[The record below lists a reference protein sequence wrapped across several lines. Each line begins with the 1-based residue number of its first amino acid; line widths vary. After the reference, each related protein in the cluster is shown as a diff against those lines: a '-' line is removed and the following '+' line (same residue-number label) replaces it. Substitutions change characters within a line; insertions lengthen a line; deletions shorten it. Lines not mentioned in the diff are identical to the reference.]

1 MTNIPETSPGVAPK
15 PVSLRVAVVAL
26 VTAALWG
33 GNPVAVS
40 YSVDTL
46 PPIAVAAAR
55 FAMASLF
62 MYFWCRFEGCGIGL
76 KRGQLLPVLL
86 VGGGLFVQIAT
97 FNIGV
102 TLSDSS
108 HASMLINTYVLWV
121 VLIEHFITR
130 GDRLTGGKLLG
141 VCVAFAGVLLLM
153 VRTSAPATSAKGLD
167 EPTLIGDLILFIS
180 AVVLSINVVYMKHVL
195 HTIEPSK
202 LIFWHDLV
210 GTVLFCACSLA
221 LERVEPKGL
230 TTTAMLALFYQGII
244 VAGICFAI
252 QAAMLKNHSASQISI
267 YSFATPLFGVAFGIL
282 LRGDEVTP
290 RLFVAAACVALGI
303 LFVHASSTKARTTTQ
318 DEKDTKDGIT
328 DFV

>member
-1 MTNIPETSPGVAPK
+1 MTNTPETSPGVAPTPK
-15 PVSLRVAVVAL
+15 PVSLRIAVVAL

-62 MYFWCRFEGCGIGL
+62 MYIWCRLEGCGIGL
-76 KRGQLLPVLL
+76 KRGQLLPVFL

-141 VCVAFAGVLLLM
+141 VCVAFAGVLLLL
-153 VRTSAPATSAKGLD
+153 VRSSTSATSPQRLD
-167 EPTLIGDLILFIS
+167 EPTLAGDLILFVS
-180 AVVLSINVVYMKHVL
+180 AVVLSVNVVYMKHVL
-195 HTIEPSK
+195 RTIEPSK

-210 GTVLFCACSLA
+210 GTVLFLVCSLA
-221 LERVEPKGL
+221 FERVEPAGM
-230 TTTAMLALFYQGII
+230 TSATILALVYQGII

-252 QAAMLKNHSASQISI
+252 QAAMLRNHSASQISI
-267 YSFATPLFGVAFGIL
+267 FSFATPLFGVAFGIM
-282 LRGDEVTP
+282 LRGDTLTP
-290 RLFVAAACVALGI
+290 RLFLAAACVAVGI
-303 LFVHASSTKARTTTQ
+303 LLVHATSTKVGRM
-318 DEKDTKDGIT
+318 ESR
-328 DFV
+328 VP